1 MDAFLIILKNV
12 LIFVALAVPGFILAK
27 TKLMGEKESG
37 VLSKL
42 LVYVGMPF
50 LIVSGV
56 AKIQFNKATLTLL
69 GFSALIGIAFHIAL
83 IFVSIYLTGKG
94 EKTKTGME
102 RFCMI
107 FANNGFI
114 GIPLALAVFG
124 GASPVFTC
132 LIVINILTNLIMY
145 IWGTR
150 MVAETP
156 QPLCSKS
163 FVDPDLSTRMVA
175 ETPQPL
181 SWKKIAFNP
190 LLIAFAIGVVI
201 NLTGIMKAVPETV
214 TYSTYLSNLVTPL
227 SMLIIGLKLG
237 DVQFKKFFTSGR
249 MYYVSFMK
257 LVVVPVAVVGVL
269 LLIRLILPV
278 SDALIIGSFI
288 AFAMPTAGLA
298 PTYAK
303 MYGGDEENAVCY
315 TLGTTI
321 FCIATIPLLY
331 LLLTV
336 IL

>member
-1 MDAFLIILKNV
+1 
-12 LIFVALAVPGFILAK
+12 
-27 TKLMGEKESG
+27 
-37 VLSKL
+37 
-42 LVYVGMPF
+42 
-50 LIVSGV
+50 
-56 AKIQFNKATLTLL
+56 
-69 GFSALIGIAFHIAL
+69 
-83 IFVSIYLTGKG
+83 
-94 EKTKTGME
+94 
-102 RFCMI
+102 MI

-124 GASPVFTC
+124 GESLVFTC

-150 MVAETP
+150 MVAENP
-156 QPLCSKS
+156 
-163 FVDPDLSTRMVA
+163 R
-175 ETPQPL
+175 PL

-201 NLTGIMKAVPETV
+201 NLTGVMKAVPETV

-237 DVQFKKFFTSGR
+237 DVQFKKFFTNGR

-257 LVVVPVAVVGVL
+257 LVAAPVVIVGVL
-269 LLIRLILPV
+269 LLLRLVLPM

-321 FCIATIPLLY
+321 FCVATIPLLY

-336 IL
+336 IV

>member
-1 MDAFLIILKNV
+1 MDSFLIILKNV
-12 LIFVALAVPGFILAK
+12 LIFVALALPGYILAK

-56 AKIQFNKATLTLL
+56 AKIQFNKESLTVL

-83 IFVSIYLTGKG
+83 IIVSIYLTGKG

-114 GIPLALAVFG
+114 GIPLAMAVFG
-124 GASPVFTC
+124 GESLVFTC
-132 LIVINILTNLIMY
+132 LIVINIITNLIMY

-150 MVAETP
+150 MVAEN
-156 QPLCSKS
+156 
-163 FVDPDLSTRMVA
+163 
-175 ETPQPL
+175 PQPL
-181 SWKKIAFNP
+181 SWKKIVFNP

-201 NLTGIMKAVPETV
+201 NLTGLFKAAPETV
-214 TYSTYLSNLVTPL
+214 TYSQHLSNLVTPL

-237 DVQFKKFFTSGR
+237 EIELKKFFTHGR
-249 MYYVSFMK
+249 TYYVSLMK
-257 LVVVPVAVVGVL
+257 LVSVPVVVVGVL
-269 LLIRLILPV
+269 LLIRVFSPV
-278 SDALIIGSFI
+278 SDDLIIGSFI

-303 MYGGDEENAVCY
+303 MYKGDEENAVYY
-315 TLGTTI
+315 TLGSTI
-321 FCIATIPLLY
+321 LSVVTIPLLY

>member
-1 MDAFLIILKNV
+1 MDTFFIILRNV

-56 AKIQFNKATLTLL
+56 AKIQFNKASLTVL
-69 GFSALIGIAFHIAL
+69 GLSAFVGIAFHIAL
-83 IFVSIYLTGKG
+83 ILGSIFLTGRG

-124 GASPVFTC
+124 GDSLVFTC
-132 LIVINILTNLIMY
+132 LIVINIITNLVMY

-150 MVAETP
+150 MVAEN
-156 QPLCSKS
+156 
-163 FVDPDLSTRMVA
+163 
-175 ETPQPL
+175 PQPL

-190 LLIAFAIGVVI
+190 LLIAFAIGVII
-201 NLTGIMKAVPETV
+201 NLTGVMKAVPETV

-237 DVQFKKFFTSGR
+237 EVQFKKFLTSAKT
-249 MYYVSFMK
+249 YYVSFIK
-257 LVVVPVAVVGVL
+257 LVFVPVVIVGVL
-269 LLIRLILPV
+269 LLIRLLLPV
-278 SDALIIGSFI
+278 SDDLIVGSFI

-303 MYGGDEENAVCY
+303 MYKGDEENAVYY
-315 TLGTTI
+315 TMGTTI
-321 FCIATIPLLY
+321 LSVATIPLLY

>member
-12 LIFVALAVPGFILAK
+12 LIFVALAVPGYILAK

-56 AKIQFNKATLTLL
+56 AKIQFNKETLTVL
-69 GFSALIGIAFHIAL
+69 GFSALIGIVFHVAL

-124 GASPVFTC
+124 GESLVFTC
-132 LIVINILTNLIMY
+132 LIVINIITNLIMY

-150 MVAETP
+150 MVAEN
-156 QPLCSKS
+156 
-163 FVDPDLSTRMVA
+163 
-175 ETPQPL
+175 PQPL
-181 SWKKIAFNP
+181 SWKKITFNP
-190 LLIAFAIGVVI
+190 LLIAFAIGVII
-201 NLTGIMKAVPETV
+201 NLTGVMRAVPETV

-237 DVQFKKFFTSGR
+237 DVQFKQFFTNGR
-249 MYYVSFMK
+249 MYYVSLMK
-257 LVVVPVAVVGVL
+257 LVCVPVAVVGIL
-269 LLIRLILPV
+269 LLLRLIMPV
-278 SDALIIGSFI
+278 SDALIVGSFI

-303 MYGGDEENAVCY
+303 MYQGDEENAVCY

-321 FCIATIPLLY
+321 FCVATIPLLY

>member
-1 MDAFLIILKNV
+1 MDAFLVILKNV

-50 LIVSGV
+50 LIVSSV
-56 AKIQFNKATLTLL
+56 ANIQFNGESLACI
-69 GFSALIGIAFHIAL
+69 GFSALIGIGFHLFL
-83 IFVSIYLTGKG
+83 IFISKYLTGKG

-107 FANNGFI
+107 FSNNGFI
-114 GIPLALAVFG
+114 GIPLAAAVFG
-124 GASPVFTC
+124 QSSLVMTS

-150 MVAETP
+150 MVAENP
-156 QPLCSKS
+156 QPI
-163 FVDPDLSTRMVA
+163 
-175 ETPQPL
+175 
-181 SWKKIAFNP
+181 SWKKIVFNP

-201 NLTGIMKAVPETV
+201 NLTGVTKAVPETV
-214 TYSTYLSNLVTPL
+214 KYSNYLSGLVTPL

-237 DVQFKKFFTSGR
+237 DVELKKFFTR
-249 MYYVSFMK
+249 AKTYYISAIK
-257 LVVVPVAVVGVL
+257 LVAVPVVIVGVL
-269 LLIRLILPV
+269 LLLRLVISV

-288 AFAMPTAGLA
+288 GFAMPTAGLA

-303 MYGGDEENAVCY
+303 MYNGDEENALYY
-315 TLGTTI
+315 TLGSTI
-321 FCIATIPLLY
+321 LSVATIPLLY

>member
-50 LIVSGV
+50 LVVSGV
-56 AKIQFNKATLTLL
+56 AKIQFNKETLSIL
-69 GFSALIGIAFHIAL
+69 GFSALIGIAFHIVL
-83 IFVSIYLTGKG
+83 ILVSIYLTGKG

-124 GASPVFTC
+124 GESLVFTC

-150 MVAETP
+150 MVAEN
-156 QPLCSKS
+156 
-163 FVDPDLSTRMVA
+163 
-175 ETPQPL
+175 PQPL

-201 NLTGIMKAVPETV
+201 NLTGVMKAVPETV

-237 DVQFKKFFTSGR
+237 DVQFKKFFTNGR

-257 LVVVPVAVVGVL
+257 LVCVPVAVVGVL
-269 LLIRLILPV
+269 LLLRFIMPV
-278 SDALIIGSFI
+278 SDALIVGSFI

-303 MYGGDEENAVCY
+303 MYQGDEENAVYY

-321 FCIATIPLLY
+321 LSVATIPLLY

>member
-12 LIFVALAVPGFILAK
+12 LIFVALAVPGYILAK

-56 AKIQFNKATLTLL
+56 AKIQFNKETLTVL
-69 GFSALIGIAFHIAL
+69 GFSALIGVAVHVAL
-83 IFVSIYLTGKG
+83 ILGSVYVTGKG

-124 GASPVFTC
+124 GESLVFTC

-150 MVAETP
+150 MVAEN
-156 QPLCSKS
+156 
-163 FVDPDLSTRMVA
+163 
-175 ETPQPL
+175 PQPL
-181 SWKKIAFNP
+181 SWKKIVFNP
-190 LLIAFAIGVVI
+190 LLIAFVIGVII
-201 NLTGIMKAVPETV
+201 NLTGVMKAVPETV

-237 DVQFKKFFTSGR
+237 DVELKKFFANGR
-249 MYYVSFMK
+249 TYYVSFMK
-257 LVVVPVAVVGVL
+257 LICVPVVIVGVL
-269 LLIRLILPV
+269 LLLRLALPV

-303 MYGGDEENAVCY
+303 MYNGDEESAVYY

-321 FCIATIPLLY
+321 LSVATIPLLY